1 MPVYKKSKG
10 KWRIRIYINGKPKD
24 EIFEGTKEEA
34 KSIEAVRLL
43 ALRATDPDLVHRETP
58 TFEVFALGEYKE
70 FCAGRIKATWWNK
83 QKYVLATLIE
93 HFGSYRLDRIP
104 QKSVHAF
111 TTSRQESLGTKSLN
125 NELRVFRRVLNVARK
140 EFKYPVADLTITGF
154 KETGRGKAIAWS
166 DDQMKSLLDAAATLD
181 VELMPILIFIANTGC
196 RNGEALALEWKQVD
210 LERGY
215 ICFWPSEDWQPKDN
229 EPREVPIGEA
239 LRPWLEGPRQHEQWV
254 FPSRLGSRFAYWP
267 KLRWEAVRDAA
278 KLEGGVHQ
286 LRHTYASHFLKN
298 KPDLVLLASVL
309 GHSDVAVTKTYQ
321 HMLPDHLARARDAVS
336 FTAPVGPAA
345 VEAHRRS
352 RMTKRKPT
360 KKSRARI
367 GQTVPRTVPSD
378 VTNLVTIERDTRF
391 ELATFSLGS

>member
-10 KWRIRIYINGKPKD
+10 KWRIRIYVNGKPKD

-34 KSIEAVRLL
+34 RSIEAMRLL

-70 FCAGRIKATWWNK
+70 FCAGRIKASWWDK

-93 HFGSYRLDRIP
+93 HFGSYRVDRIP
-104 QKSVHAF
+104 QKRVHDF
-111 TTSRQESLGTKSLN
+111 TKGRQETLNAKSLN

-140 EFKYPVADLTITGF
+140 EFKYRVADLAITGL
-154 KETGRGKAIAWS
+154 KEIGPSRAVAWS
-166 DDQMKSLLDAAATLD
+166 DDNMKSLFDSAAKLDL
-181 VELMPILIFIANTGC
+181 ELLPILVFIANTGC
-196 RNGEALALEWKQVD
+196 RNGEALALEWQQVD

-215 ICFWPSEDWQPKDN
+215 ICFWPSEYWQPKDN
-229 EPREVPIGEA
+229 EPREVPIGAA
-239 LRPWLEGPRQHEQWV
+239 LRPWLKGPRQHERWV

-278 KLEGGVHQ
+278 KLKGGVHQ

-298 KPDLVLLASVL
+298 KPDLVLLAAVL
-309 GHSDVAVTKTYQ
+309 GHSDIAVTKIYQ

-336 FTAPVGPAA
+336 FASPVSPAA
-345 VEAHRRS
+345 VEAHRHR
-352 RMTKRKPT
+352 RT
-360 KKSRARI
+360 KKKSTKKFRART
-367 GQTVPRTVPSD
+367 GETVP
-378 VTNLVTIERDTRF
+378 
-391 ELATFSLGS
+391 A